1 MNRCVDCGLKEKVG
15 LRSVYDVTLCT
26 SCAKLR
32 REAEAEAER
41 AIADVYGFDDP
52 QAEAA

>member
-1 MNRCVDCGLKEKVG
+1 MNRCVDCGLKAG
-15 LRSVYDVTLCT
+15 LLRTPFDVTVCT
-26 SCAKLR
+26 SCAELR